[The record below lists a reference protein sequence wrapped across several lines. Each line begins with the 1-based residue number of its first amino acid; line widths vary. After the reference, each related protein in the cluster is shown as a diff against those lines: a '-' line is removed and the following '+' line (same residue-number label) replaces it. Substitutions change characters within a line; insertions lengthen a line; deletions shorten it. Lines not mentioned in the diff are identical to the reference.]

1 MNRRNLVILG
11 AALLILAGS
20 ILGPEQ
26 LARYKDHGMLN
37 QIVVEETNESSE
49 GYRYTLNSNE
59 KLHLLSECLNHQV
72 LPESELSAMTR
83 NSASDMDYE
92 NLIGSYS
99 FVMNRQGPSGRE
111 ITKEEIYEVCN
122 REIGMLKERGVLP
135 DQVKEIEASAYD
147 AVLYSAIDV
156 LEPQNNMS
164 VWKVSLSTS
173 HQNTD
178 KANRLIDAYIDAVS
192 GRIYEFYV
200 RTESTWAQMQP
211 EKMVE
216 EWGNYIGLTGQEA
229 YESVNPLLETTPNY
243 IKYRFPGIE
252 GGSTVVTIGFY
263 EGINELF
270 IKIT

>member
-1 MNRRNLVILG
+1 MILG

-135 DQVKEIEASAYD
+135 DHLKEIEASAYD